1 MIWDEVQYEGDLPMA
16 WGSLSAQQEVDRFW
30 WGASLGVHVGHSETL
45 LRPNVSDDE
54 QPLWWAKGGVLI
66 GTSAPR
72 IRFMR
77 SVWSALAAATGI
89 AFAALEPT
97 QRRFG
102 HGGPPVA
109 NQVRG
114 GRDTRALLTLPTLYH
129 TSDPYLTPLPDR

>member
-16 WGSLSAQQEVDRFW
+16 WGALSAQQEVDRFW

-77 SVWSALAAATGI
+77 SVWSALGAATGI

-114 GRDTRALLTLPTLYH
+114 RGGIPG
-129 TSDPYLTPLPDR
+129 PC